1 MKTRSQWIPVLL
13 GDALS
18 LNYGKG
24 LTALKRR
31 EGRVPVVG
39 SGGIVD
45 SHDTPLVKSP
55 GIVIGRKGNVGAVT
69 YVKEPFWPIDTTYYI
84 GVDDTDLDLRFLAA
98 ALSVVGLNSLDSH
111 AAVPGLNREIALSQ
125 VILVP
130 PLVTQRQV
138 ASVLA
143 AYDELIENNLR
154 RIEILEEMA
163 QAVYREWFVN
173 FRFPGHE
180 SVALVDSPLG
190 SIPEGWEIRS
200 FSEIADFVNGY
211 AFKPAHLGDVGLPIV
226 KIKELKNGITLDTP
240 RNLGVDIPAKFRIEQ
255 GDLLFS
261 WSADLVV
268 QLWPHGPALLNQ
280 HLFRVSPRE
289 SDIDLDFLVHAL
301 TRRLPEF
308 RARAQGTTMRHI
320 KRSALSEVQE
330 WLPPVELRELF
341 TDYVRPKHR
350 LARNLFQQNTNLRA
364 TRDLLLPKLVSGE
377 IDVSDLDI
385 DTEWLAL

>member
-211 AFKPAHLGDVGLPIV
+211 AFKPAHLGVLGRQVG
-226 KIKELKNGITLDTP
+226 DT
-240 RNLGVDIPAKFRIEQ
+240 
-255 GDLLFS
+255 
-261 WSADLVV
+261 
-268 QLWPHGPALLNQ
+268 
-280 HLFRVSPRE
+280 
-289 SDIDLDFLVHAL
+289 
-301 TRRLPEF
+301 RLMG
-308 RARAQGTTMRHI
+308 GT
-320 KRSALSEVQE
+320 
-330 WLPPVELRELF
+330 PVELC
-341 TDYVRPKHR
+341 
-350 LARNLFQQNTNLRA
+350 LR
-364 TRDLLLPKLVSGE
+364 
-377 IDVSDLDI
+377 
-385 DTEWLAL
+385 W